1 MPGRVLLS
9 ENDEFRAVRNAALK
23 EAFDMHDTL
32 KLEYEKI
39 EKDDC
44 DNDMKKKVGILE
56 THTIQGV
63 IRLFNYEHKY

>member
-9 ENDEFRAVRNAALK
+9 ENDEFRSIRNAVLK

-44 DNDMKKKVGILE
+44 DSDMKKESGY
-56 THTIQGV
+56 
-63 IRLFNYEHKY
+63 IRNSYYSRCNKII